1 MAPLL
6 EIRNLSV
13 SLELPNAR
21 LHAVRGATISLDRGQ
36 TLGIVGESGSG
47 KSMTALALMRLLP
60 RGAEVNVDRLAFDG
74 QDLTSVPDAAFAKEI
89 LGRRMAMIFQEPMT
103 SLNPVYTIGRQL
115 TEASVRQGVLSAKAA
130 HQRAIALLDRTG
142 IPDPAGRMSQY
153 PHQLSGGQR
162 QRVMIAM
169 ALMMEPELLIA
180 DEPTTALDV
189 TVQAQ
194 ILELLAGLQ
203 HEMGMAMIL
212 ISHDLAVVSQHTDRV
227 AVMYGGEMI
236 EEGKAS
242 DVMAAP
248 KHPYTQAL
256 LRAIPRM
263 DGPPVKLAAIPG
275 IVPSATSI
283 PKACI
288 FASRCD
294 LVRDVCRSERPPI
307 QGSDEHWRR
316 CVLCEAE
323 LSAVRQATPVQA
335 IIRTAVA
342 TSTAP
347 VIEARDVVQ
356 VFQSR
361 RGLFGPQKEIRAVD
375 GVSLTLKRGETL
387 ALVGESGS
395 GKSTL
400 ARIMLGL
407 SLPTYG
413 SVLMQGK
420 AIGSMSPRER
430 AALVQPVFQDP
441 YSSLNPRRTLAEIIV
456 RPLELRGDGTSQTR
470 LARVRE
476 VMDMVRL
483 PQRLIHN
490 YPAQLSG
497 GQRQRVAIAR
507 ALVTSPEA
515 LVCDEPTS
523 ALDVSVQAQILN
535 LLTDLQANLGLSCLV
550 ITHDMGVVH
559 QIADRVA
566 VMLKGKLV
574 EEGSTDAVLNHPSH
588 QYTRT
593 LLAAAPRFRAE
604 ETRLELSG
612 HE

>member
-21 LHAVRGATISLDRGQ
+21 LHAVRGATVSLDRGQ

-60 RGAEVNVDRLAFDG
+60 RGAEVNLDRLAFDS
-74 QDLTSVPDAAFAKEI
+74 QDLTAVPDAVFAREI

-115 TEASVRQGVLSAKAA
+115 TEASVRQGVLSAKVA

-203 HEMGMAMIL
+203 CEMGMAMIL
-212 ISHDLAVVSQHTDRV
+212 ISHDLAVVSEHTDRV

-236 EEGKAS
+236 EEGRAAE
-242 DVMAAP
+242 VMAAA

-256 LRAIPRM
+256 LKAIPRM

-275 IVPSATSI
+275 TVPSTTSI

-294 LVRDVCRSERPPI
+294 FVRDVCRSGRPPV

-316 CVLCEAE
+316 CILGETE
-323 LSAVRQATPVQA
+323 LATQRQASPVA
-335 IIRTAVA
+335 AMVRKAVEA
-342 TSTAP
+342 STAP
-347 VIEARDVVQ
+347 VIEARDIVQ

-361 RGLFGPQKEIRAVD
+361 RGLFGPKKEIRAVD
-375 GVSLTLKRGETL
+375 GVNLTLKRGETL

-400 ARIMLGL
+400 ARVMLGL
-407 SLPTYG
+407 SLPTSG
-413 SVLMQGK
+413 SVLMRGK
-420 AIGSMSPRER
+420 TLGGMSPRER

-456 RPLELRGDGTSQTR
+456 RPLELRGDGNSQTR

-559 QIADRVA
+559 QIANRVA

-574 EEGSTDAVLNHPSH
+574 EEGSTDAVLNHSSH
-588 QYTRT
+588 EYTRT

-604 ETRLELSG
+604 ETRLEFSG

>member
-60 RGAEVNVDRLAFDG
+60 RGAEVNVGRLAFDG
-74 QDLTSVPDAAFAKEI
+74 KDLTAVPDAVFAREF

-169 ALMMEPELLIA
+169 ALMMKPELLIA

-203 HEMGMAMIL
+203 REMGMAMIL
-212 ISHDLAVVSQHTDRV
+212 ISHDLAVVSEHTDRV

-236 EEGKAS
+236 EEGRAAE
-242 DVMAAP
+242 VMAAP

-256 LRAIPRM
+256 LKAIPRM
-263 DGPPVKLAAIPG
+263 DGPPMKLAAIPG
-275 IVPSATSI
+275 TVPSAISI

-294 LVRDVCRSERPPI
+294 LVRDVCRSERPPV

-316 CVLCEAE
+316 CVLTEAE
-323 LSAVRQATPVQA
+323 LAAGRHVAPAEVIVRSAIAAPA
-335 IIRTAVA
+335 
-342 TSTAP
+342 SP
-347 VIEARDVVQ
+347 VIEATDIVQ

-361 RGLFGPQKEIRAVD
+361 RRLFGPKKENRAVD
-375 GVSLTLKRGETL
+375 GVSLTLKHGETL

-407 SLPTYG
+407 SLPTSG
-413 SVLMQGK
+413 AVLMQGRPL
-420 AIGSMSPRER
+420 ADLSPRQR

-483 PQRLIHN
+483 SHRLIHT
-490 YPAQLSG
+490 YPSQLSG

-507 ALVTSPEA
+507 ALATSPEA

-535 LLTDLQANLGLSCLV
+535 LLSDLQANLGLSCLV
-550 ITHDMGVVH
+550 ITHDMAVVH

-566 VMLKGKLV
+566 VMLNGRLV
-574 EEGSTDAVLNHPSH
+574 EEGPTDTVLNRPIHE
-588 QYTRT
+588 YTRT

-604 ETRLELSG
+604 EPRLELSR

>member
-74 QDLTSVPDAAFAKEI
+74 RDLPSIPDAVFAREF
-89 LGRRMAMIFQEPMT
+89 LGRRMTMIFQEPMT

-130 HQRAIALLDRTG
+130 HERAIALLDRTG

-162 QRVMIAM
+162 QRAMIAM

-203 HEMGMAMIL
+203 REMGMAMIL
-212 ISHDLAVVSQHTDRV
+212 ISHDLAVVSEHTDRV

-236 EEGKAS
+236 EEGRAAE
-242 DVMAAP
+242 VMATP

-256 LRAIPRM
+256 LKAIPRM
-263 DGPPVKLAAIPG
+263 DGPPIKLAAIAG
-275 IVPSATSI
+275 TMPSAISI

-294 LVRDVCRSERPPI
+294 LVRDVCRSERPPV
-307 QGSDEHWRR
+307 QGSDEQWRR
-316 CVLCEAE
+316 CILTDAE
-323 LSAVRQATPVQA
+323 LAAGRHAAPAQVIVRSAIASPA
-335 IIRTAVA
+335 L
-342 TSTAP
+342 P
-347 VIEARDVVQ
+347 VIEATDIVQ

-361 RGLFGPQKEIRAVD
+361 RRLFGPKKENRAVD
-375 GVSLTLKRGETL
+375 GVSLTLRKGETL
-387 ALVGESGS
+387 TLVGESGS

-407 SLPTYG
+407 SLPTSG
-413 SVLMQGK
+413 AVLMQGRPL
-420 AIGSMSPRER
+420 ADLSPRQR

-456 RPLELRGDGTSQTR
+456 RPLELRGDGTSETR
-470 LARVRE
+470 IARVRE

-490 YPAQLSG
+490 YPSQLSG

-507 ALVTSPEA
+507 ALATSPEA

-535 LLTDLQANLGLSCLV
+535 LLSDLQTNLGLSCLV
-550 ITHDMGVVH
+550 ITHDMAVVH

-566 VMLKGKLV
+566 VMLKGRLV
-574 EEGSTDAVLNHPSH
+574 EEGPTDTVLNRPINE
-588 QYTRT
+588 YTRT

-604 ETRLELSG
+604 ESRLELSG